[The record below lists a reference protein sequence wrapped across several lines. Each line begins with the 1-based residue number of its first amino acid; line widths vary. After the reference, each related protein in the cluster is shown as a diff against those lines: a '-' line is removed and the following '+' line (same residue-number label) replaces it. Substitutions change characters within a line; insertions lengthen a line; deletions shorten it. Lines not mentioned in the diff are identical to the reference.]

1 MHLVGAGGE
10 LFPGEE
16 GSGPAVLVGQPRG
29 HLRPGL
35 VHAAHPAH
43 GDGNP
48 GGWPA
53 GSGVEDVAADG
64 VGVAP
69 DGGPGQLWEAGGHRR
84 ADLVHLLS
92 GWLGLRTGC

>member
-16 GSGPAVLVGQPRG
+16 GAGPPVLVCQPRG

-35 VHAAHPAH
+35 VHAPHPAH

-48 GGWPA
+48 GGRPA
-53 GSGVEDVAADG
+53 GSRVEDVAADG

-69 DGGPGQLWEAGGHRR
+69 DGSPGQLREAGGDRG

-92 GWLGLRTGC
+92 GWLGLQTGC